1 MQVKALKTFVGVV
14 SMNKGDVKDISNIEV
29 LQALLQAKFVEEVGK
44 VNVEDDEKEK
54 NRTRKKKKC

>member
-29 LQALLQAKFVEEVGK
+29 LQTLLQAKFVEEVGK